1 MSSNTAASGT
11 SASVTASQQESGPR
25 WARWP
30 YAIAMTV
37 TAAMVFLQSVF
48 AGGLIAENVA
58 SEEAHRMNGISLALA
73 FLIVLV
79 TSIFV
84 RWPGRGPVWPLASS
98 AVFVVLVMVQ
108 AVLGFAE
115 LVEFHVPL
123 GVLIT
128 IGAVS
133 NAVGAWKLVRRR

>member
-1 MSSNTAASGT
+1 MSFVPAT
-11 SASVTASQQESGPR
+11 TASPAPRVSGPR
-25 WARWP
+25 WAPWP

-37 TAAMVFLQSVF
+37 AAAMVFLQSVF

-79 TSIFV
+79 ISIFV

-98 AVFVVLVMVQ
+98 AVFVVL
-108 AVLGFAE
+108 
-115 LVEFHVPL
+115 
-123 GVLIT
+123 
-128 IGAVS
+128 
-133 NAVGAWKLVRRR
+133 